1 MLQLLANADVGPFW
15 GMGFIDI
22 VIRVIVITAIV
33 AIAYIV
39 MVKVFKIAPPDWL
52 LQILW
57 IVLGVVVAVVAIK
70 YIASI
75 W

>member
-1 MLQLLANADVGPFW
+1 MLQLLANADPFW
-15 GMGFIDI
+15 GVSFVDI
-22 VIRVIVITAIV
+22 VIRIIVITAIV

-39 MVKVFKIAPPDWL
+39 MVKVFKIAPPEWL
-52 LQILW
+52 VQILW